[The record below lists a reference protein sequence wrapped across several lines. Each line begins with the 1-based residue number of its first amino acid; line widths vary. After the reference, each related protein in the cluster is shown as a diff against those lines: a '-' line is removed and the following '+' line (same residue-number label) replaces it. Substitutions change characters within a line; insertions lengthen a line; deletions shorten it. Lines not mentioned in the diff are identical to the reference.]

1 MQLHGPMSGMLVT
14 HSIALRSSEASEC
27 YLYWLASVG
36 KSRHTFLHQNPL
48 RCTGRGLEGRCH
60 RALCCSQAN
69 GKLDS
74 GQRKRQFLK
83 YISEASSCLLFS
95 DTPQRIQRSLEG
107 RFKRASAT
115 CRAWNVLG
123 VPLSTLH
130 QTCFCKILQLTVP
143 PRPSARGSG
152 QKPGKVL
159 DSFLSLAPPS
169 VYPQSLLLL
178 VPSNARLFMAISVV
192 ISLLQHSP
200 ILFPNLTCDPSPI
213 PSLQNSQE

>member
-1 MQLHGPMSGMLVT
+1 MSPPGSRLPASTQAWALDRCLCSVHWEVNVQLHGPMSGMLVT

-115 CRAWNVLG
+115 C
-123 VPLSTLH
+123 
-130 QTCFCKILQLTVP
+130 
-143 PRPSARGSG
+143 
-152 QKPGKVL
+152 
-159 DSFLSLAPPS
+159 
-169 VYPQSLLLL
+169 
-178 VPSNARLFMAISVV
+178 
-192 ISLLQHSP
+192 
-200 ILFPNLTCDPSPI
+200 
-213 PSLQNSQE
+213 